1 MKQTENLEQLL
12 ERFTKSITQ
21 IKAQEQTDKTAEQL
35 HYLRGCKET
44 VEYLMTGK
52 LPNDGNHDGM
62 KHHQPRHGE
71 VTHEENKLED
81 YLAQPIE
88 NFWKH
93 HKSRHG
99 GDMDAL

>member
-12 ERFTKSITQ
+12 QRFTKRIAQ
-21 IKAQEQTDKTAEQL
+21 IKSQEQTDKTVEHL

-62 KHHQPRHGE
+62 
-71 VTHEENKLED
+71 
-81 YLAQPIE
+81 A
-88 NFWKH
+88 H
-93 HKSRHG
+93 HKPRHG

>member
-12 ERFTKSITQ
+12 ERYTKRIVQ
-21 IKAQEQTDKTAEQL
+21 IQSKEPTDKTSEQL

-62 KHHQPRHGE
+62 KHHKPR
-71 VTHEENKLED
+71 
-81 YLAQPIE
+81 P
-88 NFWKH
+88 
-93 HKSRHG
+93 G
-99 GDMDAL
+99 GDLDSL